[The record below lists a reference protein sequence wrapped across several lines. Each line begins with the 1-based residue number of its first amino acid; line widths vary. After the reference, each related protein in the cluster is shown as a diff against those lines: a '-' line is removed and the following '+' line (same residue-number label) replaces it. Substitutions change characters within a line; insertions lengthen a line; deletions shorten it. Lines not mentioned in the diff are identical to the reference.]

1 MNPVEINEKLLSL
14 INDLGQQNELYSRQ
28 YMTYIEKYNQ
38 YKLEYAK
45 SYLKNKAEMGKATIN
60 EIDAKTTIETA
71 KYKLDADIS
80 EGLLK
85 ATKEKIEAIKIEI
98 DTLRSILS
106 FQKSELD
113 RVEG

>member
-1 MNPVEINEKLLSL
+1 MVPAEINEKLLSL
-14 INDLGQQNELYSRQ
+14 INELGQQNELYSKQ
-28 YMTYIEKYNQ
+28 YMEYIERYNQ

-45 SYLKNKAEMGKATIN
+45 SYLKNKAGMGKATIN

-71 KYKLDADIS
+71 EYKMNADIA